1 MVSARSRSRKGR
13 VLHLEPPAANT
24 HPHVFQ
30 PTRPTGCQ
38 GFDKRTQKQYD
49 WELPPSSRYCGHHTE
64 QEGKCRAIVREE
76 GRRCNKRICKAGR
89 GFFCNSHKDW
99 ATPKEVRC
107 AGYMVGNKKEPCY
120 RRVSIPDYPYC
131 MVQHDSRVIY
141 CDPKEFRQANLR
153 DRMFELIRTRDGDHD
168 PYNAGQMIMDS
179 AAFHLEHIGEAQI
192 AAFMCQLKIFQDTEE
207 RDDIVEFYRD
217 EVVNAM
223 PNLCITSK
231 DTNKKKGKATTN
243 ALGEMMIYSLK
254 TYDQPDV
261 RALDD
266 ICATAFNV
274 PIVKSFNDHLCG
286 EKLSRNSTKAIRR
299 ETGQALQ
306 RWKNA
311 FLDHGET
318 PIYEEFGRQ
327 TQKVYT
333 AFDLHV
339 VD

>member
-1 MVSARSRSRKGR
+1 
-13 VLHLEPPAANT
+13 
-24 HPHVFQ
+24 
-30 PTRPTGCQ
+30 
-38 GFDKRTQKQYD
+38 
-49 WELPPSSRYCGHHTE
+49 
-64 QEGKCRAIVREE
+64 
-76 GRRCNKRICKAGR
+76 
-89 GFFCNSHKDW
+89 
-99 ATPKEVRC
+99 
-107 AGYMVGNKKEPCY
+107 
-120 RRVSIPDYPYC
+120 
-131 MVQHDSRVIY
+131 
-141 CDPKEFRQANLR
+141 
-153 DRMFELIRTRDGDHD
+153 MFELIRTRDGDRD

-327 TQKVYT
+327 TQMVYT